1 MNTARFFSRTYL
13 ACAFVCATAFA
24 DTEAPG
30 KVTFSKDV
38 APILFDNCVACHRPG
53 EVAPMSLQTF
63 DEVRPWAKSIK
74 EKVTTR
80 AMPPWFADPAHGKFK
95 NDARLS
101 EGEIALLANWVDQG
115 APRGKAADMPELPQF
130 APDWQLGAPDH
141 IITLP
146 EVQVPADGPDYLPD
160 LSVRIDIPEDR
171 WVRAVEI
178 RPGNRLV
185 NHHVV
190 LFLAGGGGGGMG
202 GEFGILAVWAV
213 GSPPTVFPEGMG
225 RQLHAGEM
233 IRTNMHYHPNGTA
246 TTDQSRVGLYYG
258 EGEMS
263 REVKSALNGPFSFE
277 IPANAPNHE
286 LTSSW
291 WVDQDVKI
299 TSFFPHMH
307 LRGQDMKFT
316 AVYPD
321 GHSDVLINVPKW
333 DFNWQLFYYPDQFV
347 ELPKGTRVDVVAH
360 YDNSANNPHN
370 PDPSVDV
377 GFGLQSTDEMMF
389 GIFEYFTVDG
399 AAAKPVSDDDRLSMI
414 TKDLPKGDT
423 YKINLAFGRDS
434 LPTALVLPREGDGS
448 LHLALHGQFMQLPVT
463 DIIWDGDQYTFK
475 LNIKFGGAS
484 ASFMANGTVGPDGA
498 IKGDF
503 GGAGGGMFQ
512 LAGFEGKRAA
522 S

>member
-1 MNTARFFSRTYL
+1 
-13 ACAFVCATAFA
+13 
-24 DTEAPG
+24 
-30 KVTFSKDV
+30 
-38 APILFDNCVACHRPG
+38 
-53 EVAPMSLQTF
+53 MSLQTF

-74 EKVTTR
+74 EKVTAR
-80 AMPPWFADPAHGKFK
+80 AMPPWFADPLHGKFK

-115 APRGKAADMPELPQF
+115 APRGNPSDMPALPQF
-130 APDWQLGAPDH
+130 APDWQLGPPDH

-146 EVQVPADGPDYLPD
+146 EVNIPATGPDYLPD
-160 LSVRIDIPEDR
+160 LSVTIDIPEDR

-202 GEFGILAVWAV
+202 GDFGILAVWAV

-233 IRTNMHYHPNGTA
+233 VRTNMHYHPNGTA
-246 TTDQSRVGLYYG
+246 TTDQSRVGLYFG
-258 EGEMS
+258 EGKMT
-263 REVKSALNGPFSFE
+263 REVKSALNGPFQFE

-286 LTSSW
+286 LTASW
-291 WVDQDVKI
+291 YVDQDVKL
-299 TSFFPHMH
+299 TSYFPHMH
-307 LRGQDMKFT
+307 LRGTDMKFT

-321 GHSDVLINVPKW
+321 GRSDVLINIPKW
-333 DFNWQLFYYPDQFV
+333 DFNWQLFYYPDEFV

-360 YDNSANNPHN
+360 YDNSANNPSN
-370 PDPSVDV
+370 PDPTANV

-399 AAAKPVSDDDRLSMI
+399 AAKPLSDDERLTSMMNSM
-414 TKDLPKGDT
+414 PKGDT
-423 YKINLAFGRDS
+423 YKINLAFGRES
-434 LPTALVLPREGDGS
+434 IPTALVLPKTGDGN
-448 LHLALHGQFMQLPVT
+448 LTLPLHGQSFSLPLT
-463 DIIWDGDQYTFK
+463 DIKWDGDNFTFK
-475 LNIKFGGAS
+475 LEVKFGGAS
-484 ASFMANGTVGPDGA
+484 ASFTATGVVDTDGN

-503 GGAGGGMFQ
+503 GGQGGGMFH
-512 LAGFEGKRAA
+512 LAGFEGHRATHNTI
-522 S
+522 